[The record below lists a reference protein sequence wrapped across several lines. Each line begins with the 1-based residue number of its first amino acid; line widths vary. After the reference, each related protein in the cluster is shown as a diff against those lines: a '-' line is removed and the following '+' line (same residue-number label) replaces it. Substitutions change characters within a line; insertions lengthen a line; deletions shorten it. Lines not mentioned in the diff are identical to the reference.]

1 MCFSEERGGSLQRK
15 RFCLAALAAVA
26 DLAIAALHMAP
37 ARAGVGVYGGF
48 AEPASADGASTPQQQ
63 AGCLR

>member
-1 MCFSEERGGSLQRK
+1 MRFSEERGGSLQRK
-15 RFCLAALAAVA
+15 RFCMAALAAVA

-37 ARAGVGVYGGF
+37 ARAGVGAYGGF
-48 AEPASADGASTPQQQ
+48 AEPASADGVSTPPQQ